1 MFYACKYCTSCAVFA
16 SSSVP
21 SINPPFIDGH
31 IVRVFDNILEN
42 SDSTCYGGRKTFTKF
57 TGIELRMKP
66 KHIYIPSILRFSLL
80 ILLLI
85 LSLAIIFTTNR
96 NVTIVSKLAVDS
108 LKNTANGLKLN
119 TENALRSTGEDDSSE
134 ISKVFD
140 DRIVAYAFIAEKDGN
155 ILFHTNRAL
164 KNTKMF
170 SSQEMENWI
179 SAGTDTD
186 RRITLG
192 TGMPAYE
199 FNYIIDRENTPEML
213 RLVLQTT
220 ESDKMIQQAERMWWI
235 TGLLIILLWAA
246 GIILERFY
254 TYRIKTQ
261 AARENQKRLTLI
273 GQMTSVLAHEIR
285 NALGSIKGYAQWLE
299 EKAEKGSPQKEALS
313 MVVTGS
319 LRIEALVRELLLYSK
334 EEAYHEERVE
344 LAPLIEEVI
353 VFSTPDSSPGIEL
366 NIPPGTYVK
375 VDREKLFRV
384 IVNGIRNAMD
394 AVDKTGRIEIS
405 SSERGRWV
413 ELSIED
419 TGEGLS
425 EKDPDR
431 LFTPF
436 YTTKTDGT
444 GLGLAYARK
453 VIEGMGGSI
462 KLTNRTDS
470 PGAALTIQLPNA
482 RSK

>member
-1 MFYACKYCTSCAVFA
+1 MS
-16 SSSVP
+16 
-21 SINPPFIDGH
+21 
-31 IVRVFDNILEN
+31 IVR
-42 SDSTCYGGRKTFTKF
+42 
-57 TGIELRMKP
+57 
-66 KHIYIPSILRFSLL
+66 
-80 ILLLI
+80 
-85 LSLAIIFTTNR
+85 
-96 NVTIVSKLAVDS
+96 KLAVDS

-119 TENALRSTGEDDSSE
+119 TEKTLRSIGEDDSSE

-155 ILFHTNRAL
+155 ILFHTNPAL

-170 SSQEMENWI
+170 SSQEMEKWI
-179 SAGTDTD
+179 NAGIDTD

-199 FNYIIDRENTPEML
+199 FNYIIDRENTPEIL

-235 TGLLIILLWAA
+235 TGMLITLLWAA
-246 GIILERFY
+246 GIIFERFY
-254 TYRIKTQ
+254 TYRLNTH

-299 EKAEKGSPQKEALS
+299 EKAEKGSPQKEALA

-319 LRIEALVRELLLYSK
+319 QRIEALVRELLLYSK

-353 VFSTPDSSPGIEL
+353 VFSTPDPSPGIEL
-366 NIPPGTYVK
+366 NVPSGTYVK

-384 IVNGIRNAMD
+384 IANGIRNAMD
-394 AVDKTGRIEIS
+394 AVDETGTIRIS
-405 SSERGRWV
+405 SREKGRWIEV
-413 ELSIED
+413 SIED
-419 TGEGLS
+419 TGEGLD

-444 GLGLAYARK
+444 GLGLAYSKK
-453 VIEGMGGSI
+453 VIESMGGFI
-462 KLTNRTDS
+462 KLINRTDG
-470 PGAALTIQLPNA
+470 PGAVLTIRLPNA